1 RDRFERF
8 RQRCLHAR
16 RRHGCPDSECSGDGF
31 APVARHAAR
40 SHRMSERIRVL
51 VVDDSALMRKLIPA
65 ILERDSSIE
74 VVGTAMDGAFALRKI
89 EELEPD
95 VVTLDLEMPRMDGLE
110 MLRLI
115 MRSAPLPVILFST
128 HSKEGG
134 YATLKALAL
143 GAVDFLA
150 KPKDAAA
157 GHLEEIADR
166 LIAKIKVAKHA
177 AKRKLPPVTV
187 KEELPK
193 LAKASHPAL
202 APRRVIAIGIS
213 TGGPNALQFMLSQIP
228 SDFLSTIL
236 VVQHM
241 PEGFTEMFAKRLD
254 ECCPLEVHEARS
266 GDLLLAGR
274 VLICPGNRH
283 IMVRRMPRG
292 DMAVLSDG
300 PPVNGH
306 RPSADVLFHSVS
318 QEFGLTA
325 VGVLMT
331 GMGDDGAEGLGAIK
345 AAGGMTIAQSEDTC
359 VVSGMPHAA
368 IIKGYA
374 NKIIPLEGVAAF
386 LMSNYGAE
394 RNPADKL
401 EKNDKYDKNEK
412 VEGTPV
418 SSQRS

>member
-1 RDRFERF
+1 
-8 RQRCLHAR
+8 
-16 RRHGCPDSECSGDGF
+16 
-31 APVARHAAR
+31 
-40 SHRMSERIRVL
+40 MSERIRVL

-65 ILERDSSIE
+65 ILARDSSIE
-74 VVGTAMDGAFALRKI
+74 VVGTAMDGAFALKKI
-89 EELEPD
+89 EELRPD

-115 MRSAPLPVILFST
+115 MRRAPLPIILFST
-128 HSKEGG
+128 HSKKGG

-150 KPKDAAA
+150 KPKDAAT
-157 GHLEEIADR
+157 GHLEEIADQ
-166 LIAKIKVAKHA
+166 LIAKIKVAKRA

-193 LAKASHPAL
+193 LANGSRPAL
-202 APRRVIAIGIS
+202 APRRVIAVGIS
-213 TGGPNALQFMLSQIP
+213 TGGPNALQYVLSQIP
-228 SDFLSTIL
+228 SDFLSAIV

-254 ECCPLEVHEARS
+254 ECCPLEVQEARS

-283 IMVRRMPRG
+283 MMVRRMPRG
-292 DMAVLSDG
+292 DMVVLSDG

-306 RPSADVLFHSVS
+306 RPSADVLFLSVA
-318 QEFGLTA
+318 QEFSLMS

-331 GMGDDGAEGLGAIK
+331 GMGEDGAEGLGAIK

-359 VVSGMPHAA
+359 VVSGMPRAA
-368 IIKGYA
+368 ILKGYA
-374 NKIIPLEGVAAF
+374 NKVIPLEGLGTF
-386 LMSNYGAE
+386 LANHYGAE
-394 RNPADKL
+394 KNSA
-401 EKNDKYDKNEK
+401 EKDLGEK
-412 VEGTPV
+412 AEKDEKPERTPV
-418 SSQRS
+418 SSHRS

>member
-1 RDRFERF
+1 
-8 RQRCLHAR
+8 
-16 RRHGCPDSECSGDGF
+16 
-31 APVARHAAR
+31 
-40 SHRMSERIRVL
+40 MSERIRVL

-65 ILERDSSIE
+65 ILARDSWIE
-74 VVGTAMDGAFALRKI
+74 VVGTAMDGAFALKKI
-89 EELEPD
+89 EELRPD

-115 MRSAPLPVILFST
+115 MRRAPLPIILFST
-128 HSKEGG
+128 HSKKGG

-157 GHLEEIADR
+157 GHLDEIADQ
-166 LIAKIKVAKHA
+166 LIAKIKVAKRA

-193 LAKASHPAL
+193 LAKGSRPAL
-202 APRRVIAIGIS
+202 APRRVIAVGIS
-213 TGGPNALQFMLSQIP
+213 TGGPNALQYVLSQIP
-228 SDFLSTIL
+228 SDFLSAIV

-254 ECCPLEVHEARS
+254 ECCPLEVQEARS

-283 IMVRRMPRG
+283 MMVRRMPRG
-292 DMAVLSDG
+292 DMVVLSDG

-306 RPSADVLFHSVS
+306 RPSADVLFHSVA
-318 QEFGLTA
+318 QEFSLMS

-331 GMGDDGAEGLGAIK
+331 GMGEDGAEGLGAIK

-359 VVSGMPHAA
+359 VVSGMPRAA
-368 IIKGYA
+368 ILKGYA
-374 NKIIPLEGVAAF
+374 NKVIPLEGLGTF
-386 LMSNYGAE
+386 LANHYGAE
-394 RNPADKL
+394 KNSA
-401 EKNDKYDKNEK
+401 EKDLGEK
-412 VEGTPV
+412 AEKDEKPERTPV
-418 SSQRS
+418 SSHRS

>member
-1 RDRFERF
+1 
-8 RQRCLHAR
+8 
-16 RRHGCPDSECSGDGF
+16 
-31 APVARHAAR
+31 
-40 SHRMSERIRVL
+40 MSERIRVL

-65 ILERDSSIE
+65 ILARDSSIE
-74 VVGTAMDGAFALRKI
+74 VVGTAMDGAFALKKI
-89 EELEPD
+89 EELRPD

-115 MRSAPLPVILFST
+115 MRRAPLPIILFST
-128 HSKEGG
+128 HSKKGG

-157 GHLEEIADR
+157 GHLEEIADQ
-166 LIAKIKVAKHA
+166 LIAKIKVAKRA

-187 KEELPK
+187 REELPK
-193 LAKASHPAL
+193 LAKGSRPAL
-202 APRRVIAIGIS
+202 APRRVIAVGIS
-213 TGGPNALQFMLSQIP
+213 TGGPNALQYVLSQIP
-228 SDFLSTIL
+228 NDFLSAIV

-254 ECCPLEVHEARS
+254 ECCPLEVQEARS

-283 IMVRRMPRG
+283 MMVRRMPRG
-292 DMAVLSDG
+292 DMVVLSDG

-306 RPSADVLFHSVS
+306 RPSADVLFHSVA
-318 QEFGLTA
+318 QEFSLMS

-331 GMGDDGAEGLGAIK
+331 GMGEDGAEGLGAIK

-359 VVSGMPHAA
+359 VVSGMPRAA
-368 IIKGYA
+368 ILKGYA
-374 NKIIPLEGVAAF
+374 NKVIPLEGLGTF
-386 LMSNYGAE
+386 LANHYGAE
-394 RNPADKL
+394 KNSA
-401 EKNDKYDKNEK
+401 EKELGEK
-412 VEGTPV
+412 AEKEEKPERTPV
-418 SSQRS
+418 SSHRS

>member
-1 RDRFERF
+1 
-8 RQRCLHAR
+8 
-16 RRHGCPDSECSGDGF
+16 
-31 APVARHAAR
+31 
-40 SHRMSERIRVL
+40 MSERIRVL

-65 ILERDSSIE
+65 ILARDSAIE
-74 VVGTAMDGAFALRKI
+74 VVGTAMDGAFALKKV
-89 EELEPD
+89 EELQPD
-95 VVTLDLEMPRMDGLE
+95 VVTLDLEMPRLDGIE
-110 MLRLI
+110 TLRLI
-115 MRSAPLPVILFST
+115 MRRAPLPVVLFST

-134 YATLKALAL
+134 YATFKALAL

-157 GHLEEIADR
+157 GHLEKIADQ
-166 LIAKIKVAKHA
+166 LIAKIKVAKRA
-177 AKRKLPPVTV
+177 AGRKLPPAIVREDPVPAKKGTRV
-187 KEELPK
+187 PLP
-193 LAKASHPAL
+193 
-202 APRRVIAIGIS
+202 PRRVIAIGIS
-213 TGGPNALQFMLSQIP
+213 TGGPNALQYVLSQIP
-228 SDFLSTIL
+228 GDFHSTIV

-254 ECCPLEVHEARS
+254 ECSGLEVHEARS

-283 IMVRRMPRG
+283 MMVRRMPRG
-292 DMAVLSDG
+292 HMVVLSDG

-359 VVSGMPHAA
+359 VVSGMPRAA
-368 IIKGYA
+368 ILKGYA
-374 NKIIPLEGVAAF
+374 NKIIPLDGIAAY
-386 LMSNYGAE
+386 LVSNYGAE
-394 RNPADKL
+394 RNPADKF
-401 EKNDKYDKNEK
+401 EKNDKNEK
-412 VEGTPV
+412 IERTPV

>member
-1 RDRFERF
+1 
-8 RQRCLHAR
+8 
-16 RRHGCPDSECSGDGF
+16 
-31 APVARHAAR
+31 
-40 SHRMSERIRVL
+40 MSERIRVL

-65 ILERDSSIE
+65 ILARDSAIE
-74 VVGTAMDGAFALRKI
+74 VVGTAMDGAFALKKI
-89 EELEPD
+89 EELQPD
-95 VVTLDLEMPRMDGLE
+95 VVTLDLDMPRMDGME
-110 MLRLI
+110 TLRLI
-115 MRSAPLPVILFST
+115 MRRAPLPVILFST

-157 GHLEEIADR
+157 GHLEQIADQ
-166 LIAKIKVAKHA
+166 LIAKIKVAKRA
-177 AKRKLPPVTV
+177 VGRKLPAAVL
-187 KEELPK
+187 EERPTPKKGTRAALP
-193 LAKASHPAL
+193 
-202 APRRVIAIGIS
+202 PRRIIAIGIS
-213 TGGPNALQFMLSQIP
+213 TGGPNALQFVLSQIP
-228 SDFLSTIL
+228 ADFQSTII

-254 ECCPLEVHEARS
+254 ECCALEVQEARS

-359 VVSGMPHAA
+359 VVSGMPRAA
-368 IIKGYA
+368 INKGYA
-374 NKIIPLEGVAAF
+374 NKIIPLDGVASF
-386 LMSNYGAE
+386 LMSNYGSE
-394 RNPADKL
+394 RTPVDKF
-401 EKNDKYDKNEK
+401 EKNDKYDKNER
-412 VEGTPV
+412 TPV